1 MRVTTLLGAISAWV
15 AAVPAGALAQNWN
28 EVPILLHSAYQAV
41 TLAGGSAY
49 TGGFP
54 IRLRGVVL
62 NNPEDWLDPTPNY
75 NEQMFNLGGE
85 WEIFVQTVDPN
96 DFGGTA
102 CWMGQCYGNLP
113 FIADP
118 DFNYSDA
125 AWLAEL
131 DRLNYPDGPASPPIR
146 AGDLIEVRAR
156 AGLHYAGKMNVNE
169 QHSISPAKDFE
180 IVRLQAGHGLPAP
193 AVLKLDALKT
203 AANAYIFDPTRQTGG
218 ERYQSVRVTIVGV
231 ALENIIGW
239 GSETTLTLEDGTGRT
254 LPVYL
259 GRHPSFDAAVPPIGH
274 FSVTG
279 FINQE
284 SFSGQDGYELFVM
297 NAADFTCGDINC
309 DGVVDFF
316 DIDPLVLALSGP
328 SAYEAEYPHCAWLNA
343 DADGNATVDFFDI
356 DPWIARL
363 MAGGSCQ

>member
-1 MRVTTLLGAISAWV
+1 MRVPTFLTTAAASVVAIPLA
-15 AAVPAGALAQNWN
+15 ALAQNWN
-28 EVPILLHSAYQAV
+28 EVPIVQHSAYQAV
-41 TLAGGSAY
+41 TSGGGSAY

-54 IRLRGVVL
+54 IRLRGVIL

-75 NEQMFNLGGE
+75 NEQILNLGGE
-85 WEIFVQTVDPN
+85 WEIFVQTADPN

-118 DFNYSDA
+118 EFNYSDA

-131 DRLNYPDGPASPPIR
+131 DRLNYPDGPGSAPIR

-156 AGLHYAGKMNVNE
+156 GGLAFAGKMNVNE
-169 QHSISPAKDFE
+169 QHSLSPAKDFE
-180 IVRLQAGHGLPAP
+180 IVRLQAGYGLPTP
-193 AVLKLDALKT
+193 AVLTLDKLKT
-203 AANAYIFDPTRQTGG
+203 AADAHIFDPTRQTGG
-218 ERYQSVRVTIVGV
+218 ERYQAMRVTIVGV
-231 ALENIIGW
+231 ALVSGAGW
-239 GSETTLTLEDGTGRT
+239 GVETTLVLEDGSGRT
-254 LPVYL
+254 FPIYL
-259 GRHPSFDAAVPPIGH
+259 GRNPSFAAAAAPTGH

-297 NAADFTCGDINC
+297 HAGDFTCGDINC
-309 DGVVDFF
+309 DGIVDFF
-316 DIDPLVLALSGP
+316 DIDPFVLALSGP
-328 SAYEAEYPHCAWLNA
+328 AAYGAAYPGCAWLNA
-343 DADGNATVDFFDI
+343 DLDDNDSVDFFDI
-356 DPWIARL
+356 DPWVARL